1 MATAGSSGAAAA
13 EVVDGPVLSMMNKRL
28 RALRKKYNRI
38 LQMEESVAQGKTL
51 NKEQEEV
58 FRSKPAI
65 ATLIEEYERLRQPL
79 SAAVQEELALAR
91 ASLVPPSAPPPLPS
105 VEDDKQDRDQ
115 GETAVEAAEG
125 TGTPQE
131 PRRDREAA
139 VEDLLNLL
147 YFGCLFDVKSQS
159 EFASM
164 VFTRTHERESCL
176 TYDYVTDDSTG
187 FLLEGDLDLLSKLA
201 SLVISRPV
209 HSGDSHKSA
218 LLGCV
223 HRAKLWL
230 GNSDQPIHPESSITY
245 AGLRER
251 LNRILSSDYFTKAPE
266 MKAPADVAVAVG
278 KYQVQVSSSAGVPPS
293 SAVAD
298 APPAHYQEKEETPES
313 FESSDSGYDQSGPV
327 DHSPKNESGSLNATG
342 DANAVHPERYQ
353 NQRDADLNE
362 LQYGH
367 RRPYQNQRGGG
378 RGGGGAAAAG
388 RGRRD
393 YANGRGGR
401 AARGGGGGG
410 GYQNGRSQYYDSGY
424 YPRNYYNPR
433 GRGGSRGGGGPAMY
447 SHVAPEDVE
456 LQAST

>member
-278 KYQVQVSSSAGVPPS
+278 KSPPS

-378 RGGGGAAAAG
+378 
-388 RGRRD
+388 
-393 YANGRGGR
+393 GR
-401 AARGGGGGG
+401 AARGGGG